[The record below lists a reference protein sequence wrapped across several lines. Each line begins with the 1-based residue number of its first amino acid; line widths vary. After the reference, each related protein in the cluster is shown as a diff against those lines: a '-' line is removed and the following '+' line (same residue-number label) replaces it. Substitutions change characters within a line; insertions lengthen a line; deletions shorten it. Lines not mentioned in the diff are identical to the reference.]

1 MMKVED
7 VSKYDINLNAIW
19 IENAL
24 NKTKSKLSGRILK
37 KSKSREGLSLMDVED
52 LLNVYISKKKMT
64 IRKDG

>member
-1 MMKVED
+1 MKVED